1 MNAATI
7 IQSKPSFY
15 TRLLTGVLF
24 IALSLSSSVQLVSQD
39 LFVQKKVAEIPTA
52 PLIGNITSRTTQS
65 LDGTWNALIDPTLF
79 SLNDMGQ
86 FLERNYKPGPGELIE
101 LSIENGLTLQVPG
114 DWNTQDP
121 RLFFYNGKVWYKRDF
136 FVDKKP
142 DKRYYLY
149 FGAINYKARIYV
161 NGVHIASHTG
171 GYTSF
176 NCEVTDHL
184 KNGENLIVIRSD
196 NTLTSEDIPTTSTD
210 WMNYGGITREVKL
223 VELPKTFIENYKVQL
238 STGNSKN
245 VEGWVNINGMVS
257 GDVMVEIEE
266 LKVKKSFAVK
276 DGKAQISFNINPVL
290 WTPTNPRLYEVKIST
305 NDDSITDRIGF
316 RTVEVRGSE
325 VLLNGK
331 PIYLKGIALHEEAI
345 GAKGRASSYAEAV
358 ELLTAA
364 KDLGCNYVRLAH
376 YTHNEHMLHVADK
389 MGLLVWA
396 EIPVYWSVNFGSTEV
411 LDLAKTQM
419 KEMIDRDQ
427 NRASIIFWSL
437 GNETPLSDARNTFF
451 SNLNTYVK
459 EIDPTRLTTA
469 ALIFGGEEIQKM
481 AKDYFFPSMQ
491 GQTFDTW
498 DIEIEDPL
506 AKIVDV
512 AAINQYFGWYY
523 SGFLATAANLSPL
536 NARQTMIDNLPKIRF
551 HIPNDKPF
559 VFSELGAGA
568 KRGTSG
574 KEEDFI
580 IYSEE
585 YQALVYRKQIE
596 MFKNQ
601 KNLVGQSPWILK
613 DFRSTMRLYQGVQ
626 DYWNLKGLITDNGER
641 KKAFYVLQDY
651 YHSK

>member
-1 MNAATI
+1 
-7 IQSKPSFY
+7 
-15 TRLLTGVLF
+15 
-24 IALSLSSSVQLVSQD
+24 
-39 LFVQKKVAEIPTA
+39 
-52 PLIGNITSRTTQS
+52 
-65 LDGTWNALIDPTLF
+65 
-79 SLNDMGQ
+79 
-86 FLERNYKPGPGELIE
+86 
-101 LSIENGLTLQVPG
+101 
-114 DWNTQDP
+114 
-121 RLFFYNGKVWYKRDF
+121 
-136 FVDKKP
+136 
-142 DKRYYLY
+142 
-149 FGAINYKARIYV
+149 
-161 NGVHIASHTG
+161 
-171 GYTSF
+171 
-176 NCEVTDHL
+176 
-184 KNGENLIVIRSD
+184 
-196 NTLTSEDIPTTSTD
+196 
-210 WMNYGGITREVKL
+210 
-223 VELPKTFIENYKVQL
+223 
-238 STGNSKN
+238 
-245 VEGWVNINGMVS
+245 
-257 GDVMVEIEE
+257 
-266 LKVKKSFAVK
+266 
-276 DGKAQISFNINPVL
+276 
-290 WTPTNPRLYEVKIST
+290 
-305 NDDSITDRIGF
+305 
-316 RTVEVRGSE
+316 
-325 VLLNGK
+325 
-331 PIYLKGIALHEEAI
+331 
-345 GAKGRASSYAEAV
+345 
-358 ELLTAA
+358 
-364 KDLGCNYVRLAH
+364 
-376 YTHNEHMLHVADK
+376 
-389 MGLLVWA
+389 
-396 EIPVYWSVNFGSTEV
+396 VNFGSTEV

-459 EIDPTRLTTA
+459 KTDPTRLTTA

-481 AKDYFFPSMQ
+481 SKDYFFPYMQ
-491 GQTFDTW
+491 GQTFNTW

-506 AKIVDV
+506 ANIVDV

-536 NARQTMIDNLPKIRF
+536 NARQTMIDNIPKIRF

-574 KEEDFI
+574 REEDFI